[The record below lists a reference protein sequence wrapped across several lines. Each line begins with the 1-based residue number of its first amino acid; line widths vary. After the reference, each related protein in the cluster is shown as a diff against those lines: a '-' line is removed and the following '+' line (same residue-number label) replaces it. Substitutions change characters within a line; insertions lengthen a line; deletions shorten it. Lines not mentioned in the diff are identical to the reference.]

1 MYKRQIRI
9 VFAPR
14 SEHPFIFLSFADC
27 VLFSPKSVR
36 KKRINKRN
44 FINYALG
51 NVDILS
57 VAHDSE
63 LGWFSSSFDDDEDR
77 LIVEDDD
84 EDDDG

>member
-1 MYKRQIRI
+1 MLT
-9 VFAPR
+9 VFLFPPRTR
-14 SEHPFIFLSFADC
+14 SEKTHKYETKL
-27 VLFSPKSVR
+27 
-36 KKRINKRN
+36 
-44 FINYALG
+44 FINALKS

-63 LGWFSSSFDDDEDR
+63 LGWFSSSFDDDDDR